1 MLESKPV
8 NKKLDMIPNDDI
20 LVVEV
25 SSYFTVNAGNGS
37 LPCLLIS
44 GEWSN
49 VLKLKLLSWI
59 LESRDAYL

>member
-25 SSYFTVNAGNGS
+25 SSCFIVTAGNGG
-37 LPCLLIS
+37 LPCMLIS
-44 GEWSN
+44 G
-49 VLKLKLLSWI
+49 V
-59 LESRDAYL
+59 

>member
-1 MLESKPV
+1 
-8 NKKLDMIPNDDI
+8 MIPNDDI

-25 SSYFTVNAGNGS
+25 SSYFTVTAGNGS

>member
-25 SSYFTVNAGNGS
+25 SSYFTVTVGNGS

-44 GEWSN
+44 GE
-49 VLKLKLLSWI
+49 
-59 LESRDAYL
+59 